1 MEHISKTAPS
11 RFHRIS
17 GIAALGFAGAIV
29 GMNLVMVP
37 AGLPSVGSPETEV
50 AAWFGG
56 HRDLVGTASALGPAA
71 WVLATLFGA
80 GAVSVMWRAERER
93 GAAWS
98 LVGLLG
104 ITLQNAA
111 FTGVAA
117 VRLALAA
124 TAEEHPGSVPALWAL
139 HDALFT
145 LNGTFL
151 ALALVGLSVGGL
163 RSGLIARWHAG
174 LGLVAA
180 VLQFTSASL
189 ASSVMHRG
197 GVLGLIGLV
206 GWLIWVVW
214 IVVYGVVLIR
224 MGRAGA
230 VVRP

>member
-1 MEHISKTAPS
+1 MQHISNTVPS

-17 GIAALGFAGAIV
+17 GIAALGFAAAIV
-29 GMNLVMVP
+29 GMNAVMVP
-37 AGLPSVGSPETEV
+37 AGLPSVGSPEAEV
-50 AAWFGG
+50 GEWFGG
-56 HRDLVGTASALGPAA
+56 HRDLVGIGSVLGPAA
-71 WVLATLFGA
+71 WVLATLFGV
-80 GAVSVMWRAERER
+80 GAVSVTWRAERER
-93 GAAWS
+93 GAAWG

-117 VRLALAA
+117 VRLALSA
-124 TAEEHPGSVPALWAL
+124 TAEQHAGSVPALWAL

-151 ALALVGLSVGGL
+151 ALALVGLSVAGL
-163 RSGLIARWHAG
+163 RSGLITRWHTG

-180 VLQFTSASL
+180 ALQLTSASL
-189 ASSVMHRG
+189 AAWVMEQG

-214 IVVYGVVLIR
+214 IVLYGVALIR
-224 MGRAGA
+224 AR
-230 VVRP
+230 

>member
-1 MEHISKTAPS
+1 MEPILKTVPS

-17 GIAALGFAGAIV
+17 GVAALGFAGAIV
-29 GMNLVMVP
+29 GMNVIMVP
-37 AGLPSVGSPETEV
+37 AGLPSVGSPEAEV

-56 HRDLVGTASALGPAA
+56 HRDLVGIASVLGPAA

-93 GAAWS
+93 GAAWA

-124 TAEEHPGSVPALWAL
+124 TAEQHAVTVPALWAL

-151 ALALVGLSVGGL
+151 ALALIGLSVGGL
-163 RSGLIARWHAG
+163 RSG
-174 LGLVAA
+174 
-180 VLQFTSASL
+180 
-189 ASSVMHRG
+189 
-197 GVLGLIGLV
+197 
-206 GWLIWVVW
+206 
-214 IVVYGVVLIR
+214 
-224 MGRAGA
+224 
-230 VVRP
+230 

>member
-1 MEHISKTAPS
+1 MEHISNVAPS
-11 RFHRIS
+11 QFHRVS

-29 GMNLVMVP
+29 GVNLIMVP
-37 AGLPSVGSPETEV
+37 AGLPSVGAPDAEV
-50 AAWFGG
+50 VAWFGG
-56 HRDLVGTASALGPAA
+56 HGDAVGIGSVLGPAA

-111 FTGVAA
+111 FTGVTAI
-117 VRLALAA
+117 RLALAA
-124 TAEEHPGSVPALWAL
+124 TAEQHAASVPALWAL

-163 RSGLIARWHAG
+163 RSGRIARWHAG
-174 LGLVAA
+174 IGFLAA
-180 VLQFTSASL
+180 AFQLTSASL
-189 ASSVMHRG
+189 TSWVIDG
-197 GVLGLIGLV
+197 GPLGLIGLV

-214 IVVYGVVLIR
+214 IAAYGIVLIR
-224 MGRAGA
+224 IGRAGT
-230 VVRP
+230 VVRH